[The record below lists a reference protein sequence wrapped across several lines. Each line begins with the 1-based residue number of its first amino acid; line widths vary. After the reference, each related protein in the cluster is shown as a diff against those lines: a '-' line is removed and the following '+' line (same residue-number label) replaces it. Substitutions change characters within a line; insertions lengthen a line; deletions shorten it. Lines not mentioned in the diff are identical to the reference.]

1 VVSRI
6 ALAFFLGVTV
16 TQTATGS
23 ISGTITDPGG
33 GLIPGVAVT
42 ASLGTGRRIV
52 TSDSQG
58 RFRLDN
64 LQPGRYELEARLAG
78 FETQIDDDV
87 RVTAGATVTWN
98 RTLRIRGARSNE
110 SPSGP
115 DPTPPSDAQPI
126 YAVVLRDIFKTGVP
140 ERIVIEAASVEPVR
154 PDREDWQTTL
164 IGAPAELRTQLDAA
178 ENRRPVW
185 LNAAALPA
193 GAQLVP
199 RATIGDVF
207 RSAPKEDRYG
217 GWETFRQKYGVPSYV
232 ALSRAIISN
241 DGRDA
246 LVYFV
251 HACGNVCG
259 EGTLLWLRR
268 IPADGPWMVRA
279 RRGFWV
285 S

>member
-1 VVSRI
+1 MIRLAAA
-6 ALAFFLGVTV
+6 ALALSVA
-16 TQTATGS
+16 QAATGS
-23 ISGTITDPGG
+23 ICGRITDSAGG
-33 GLIPGVAVT
+33 AIPGVTITVLFGIERGIAVT
-42 ASLGTGRRIV
+42 N
-52 TSDSQG
+52 SDG
-58 RFRLDN
+58 RFSIDKL
-64 LQPGRYELEARLAG
+64 LPGRYEVQARLAG

-87 RVTAGATVTWN
+87 SVTAGATVTWN

-115 DPTPPSDAQPI
+115 DPTPPSIAQPI

-217 GWETFRQKYGVPSYV
+217 GWETFRQKYGVTSYV

>member
-1 VVSRI
+1 MIRLAAA
-6 ALAFFLGVTV
+6 ALALSVA
-16 TQTATGS
+16 QAATGS
-23 ISGTITDPGG
+23 ISGRITDSAGG
-33 GLIPGVAVT
+33 AIPGVTITVLFGIERGIAVT
-42 ASLGTGRRIV
+42 N
-52 TSDSQG
+52 SDG
-58 RFRLDN
+58 RFSIDKL
-64 LQPGRYELEARLAG
+64 LPGRYEVQARLAG

-87 RVTAGATVTWN
+87 SVTAGATVTWN

-115 DPTPPSDAQPI
+115 DPTPPSIAQPI

-185 LNAAALPA
+185 LNAAALPP

-241 DGRDA
+241 DARDA

>member
-1 VVSRI
+1 MIRLAAA
-6 ALAFFLGVTV
+6 ALALSVA
-16 TQTATGS
+16 QAATGS
-23 ISGTITDPGG
+23 ISGRITDSAGG
-33 GLIPGVAVT
+33 AIPGVTITVLFGIERGIAVT
-42 ASLGTGRRIV
+42 N
-52 TSDSQG
+52 SDG
-58 RFRLDN
+58 RFSIDKL
-64 LQPGRYELEARLAG
+64 LPGRYEVQARLAG

-87 RVTAGATVTWN
+87 SVTAGATVTWN

-115 DPTPPSDAQPI
+115 DPTPPSVAQPI

-164 IGAPAELRTQLDAA
+164 IGAPAELRTQLDAP

-185 LNAAALPA
+185 LNAAALPP

-217 GWETFRQKYGVPSYV
+217 GWETFRQKYGVTGYV

-268 IPADGPWMVRA
+268 IPADGPWIVRA